1 MSGARSLALGIV
13 LAAAVAT
20 HGLMTGQSRNAS
32 RPSAAQSDAAHQ
44 DPAPTDAPPDLGMGD
59 VPGGVPGGQTGH
71 LIDWIISSAPVVK
84 PRVATPQR
92 IRVSQEFRISY
103 W

>member
-1 MSGARSLALGIV
+1 VSTASSLALGIV

-20 HGLMTGQSRNAS
+20 HGLTIGQSRNAP

-44 DPAPTDAPPDLGMGD
+44 DPAPSDAPPDFGTGD
-59 VPGGVPGGQTGH
+59 VPGGIPGGQSGH

-84 PRVATPQR
+84 PRVATPLR
-92 IRVSQEFRISY
+92 IRVSAGVS
-103 W
+103 